1 MNRDEWLR
9 DVLSADL
16 NDSTKEFLLALFPLL
31 KYDTSLRKHLL
42 DEPSDVTDLEAAR
55 TLREQSG

>member
-31 KYDTSLRKHLL
+31 KYDTSLRKQLL
-42 DEPSDVTDLEAAR
+42 DEDSDVTNLEAAKNSK
-55 TLREQSG
+55 REVG